1 MVVLASQKDKNEFA
15 VEIDAK
21 GKLESHF
28 VTISIK
34 LMIHS
39 EKIESGITMNFN
51 IGMRLRTATKS
62 KVGIKMVAGVE
73 TKILAK
79 IETREI
85 FLKYN
90 IVIGSV
96 NNVALT
102 VTDIIDENT
111 NSILLI

>member
-28 VTISIK
+28 VTISMK

-51 IGMRLRTATKS
+51 IG
-62 KVGIKMVAGVE
+62 
-73 TKILAK
+73 ILGLPTPHPAP
-79 IETREI
+79 
-85 FLKYN
+85 FN
-90 IVIGSV
+90 F
-96 NNVALT
+96 ALC
-102 VTDIIDENT
+102 IA
-111 NSILLI
+111 